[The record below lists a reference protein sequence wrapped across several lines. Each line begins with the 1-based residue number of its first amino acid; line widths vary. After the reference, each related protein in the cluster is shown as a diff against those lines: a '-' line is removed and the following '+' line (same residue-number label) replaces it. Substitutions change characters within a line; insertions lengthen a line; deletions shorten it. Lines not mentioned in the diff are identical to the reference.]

1 MVRLA
6 DAYKSMGKDAEAE
19 KLYLESIKIQGE
31 DRYALMG
38 LGNLYYK
45 EREDDKA
52 LKYFE
57 KLLSLDEHYVA
68 VLTMVGNIYQ
78 RRSDYPS
85 AEKYYRKAVALEPN
99 NSYAIYGLGNCER
112 GQGHIDE
119 AIELWGKILAN
130 EPYNQNILSRLG
142 DAWFSKD
149 DLGRARYYYDESLAI
164 DFDAFALI
172 GLARLFRAEGEFVEA
187 EACCNRVLMEK
198 PGFERA
204 IEELSLVLIDRDHAN
219 K

>member
-6 DAYKSMGKDAEAE
+6 DAYKSMGMVDESE
-19 KLYLESIKIQGE
+19 QLYLRSVEIQGE

-45 EREDDKA
+45 ERDDDKA
-52 LKYFE
+52 LIYFE
-57 KLLSLDEHYVA
+57 RLLALDEHYVA

-78 RRSDYPS
+78 RRSDYEN
-85 AEKYYRKAVALEPN
+85 ANKYYAKATELEPE
-99 NSYAIYGLGNCER
+99 NSYALYGLGNCQR
-112 GQGHIDE
+112 GLGNIDR
-119 AIELWGKILAN
+119 AIELWNKILDR

-142 DAWFSKD
+142 DAWFNKGD
-149 DLGRARYYYDESLAI
+149 VEKARSLYQRSLDI

-172 GLARLFRAEGEFVEA
+172 GLSHIFRSECEFVEA

-204 IEELSLVLIDRDHAN
+204 IEELSLVLIDKDRAA